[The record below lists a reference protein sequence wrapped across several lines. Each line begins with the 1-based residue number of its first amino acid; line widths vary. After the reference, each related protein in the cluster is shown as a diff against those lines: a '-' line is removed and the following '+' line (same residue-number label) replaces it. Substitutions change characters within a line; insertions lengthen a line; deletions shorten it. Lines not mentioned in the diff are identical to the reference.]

1 MTPAEGGSTVQD
13 RCGAVRTPCRRRE
26 DSVKTGHETIPKTV
40 LFFRNFKGTT
50 GGDLKV
56 WHYFNHVLASAGH
69 RPLIRFSDDSIWDD
83 SNPWRGLD
91 DHIVGPE
98 QDLEQLEPDVLF
110 LSGIDWRNLSAER
123 RKRSP
128 APIFNLIQ
136 GLRAHTVP
144 SAAGYEFVTERAI
157 RISVGAELT
166 EALEADGRVNGPLVT
181 IPNAIDFDE
190 VAGAARHTERDTD
203 LLIVATKT
211 RPYPFVPGV
220 LDWPPELGRRLLP
233 RLERPGRR
241 IHLIDEQVP
250 RPEYLDWMSRSKV
263 TLFLLY
269 RVEACPLSPLEGM
282 ALGTVVV
289 SPDCVGNRSFC
300 LPGVNS
306 FRPDYEDDAIV
317 ASVEQALRDYDSL
330 GEMVEQGIRTARERD
345 LPGERTAFL
354 ELLDRADELWRP

>member
-1 MTPAEGGSTVQD
+1 MKTV
-13 RCGAVRTPCRRRE
+13 
-26 DSVKTGHETIPKTV
+26 PKTV

-56 WHYFNHVLASAGH
+56 WHYFNHVLASEGH
-69 RPLIRFSDDSIWDD
+69 RPLIRFSEDSVWDD
-83 SNPWRGLD
+83 SNPWRGFD
-91 DHIVGPE
+91 DHIVGPGE
-98 QDLEQLEPDVLF
+98 DLEQLAPDVVF
-110 LSGIDWRNLSAER
+110 LSGIDWRNLSPER
-123 RKRSP
+123 RKHSP
-128 APIFNLIQ
+128 VPILNLIQ

-144 SAAGYEFVTERAI
+144 SAAGYEFVSERAI
-157 RISVGAELT
+157 RISVSAELT

-181 IPNAIDFDE
+181 IPNAIDFE
-190 VAGAARHTERDTD
+190 QTAAAARHAERDTD

-220 LDWPPELGRRLLP
+220 VDWPPELGRRLLP
-233 RLERPGRR
+233 RFERPGRR
-241 IHLIDEQVP
+241 IHVIDQQLP

-289 SPDCVGNRSFC
+289 SPDCIGNRSFC

-317 ASVEQALRDYDSL
+317 ESVERALRDYDSL
-330 GEMVEQGIRTARERD
+330 GEMVEHGLRTARERD
-345 LPGERTAFL
+345 LPGERAAFL
-354 ELLDRADELWRP
+354 DLLASADELWRT